1 MYFCMRT
8 TLDLDD
14 ALLRAVKA
22 RAAETG
28 RTMTSLIEEALR
40 EHLARTGVGAAPSPL
55 RWVVVDGGPL
65 PGVELADRDALL
77 DLMEERR

>member
-1 MYFCMRT
+1 MRT

-28 RTMTSLIEEALR
+28 RTMTYLVEEALR
-40 EHLARTGVGAAPSPL
+40 EHLARMDQAASPSPL
-55 RWVVVDGGPL
+55 RWVVVEGGPL
-65 PGVELADRDALL
+65 PGVELANRDALL

>member
-1 MYFCMRT
+1 MRT

-40 EHLARTGVGAAPSPL
+40 EHLARTDDAAPAPPL
-55 RWVVVDGGPL
+55 RWVVVEGGAR
-65 PGVELADRDALL
+65 PGVDLAGRDALL